1 MCVRTHMSIGVYVA
15 VSDDDFTELEAGAWG
30 GLLGMHARMMRA
42 IEADLQERVG
52 ISHAEFEVML
62 RLSWAEG
69 YRLRLQDL
77 DARAIMSRSGISRI
91 VERLEKSGLVSRE
104 SAAEDR
110 RGAYAVL
117 TRKGQ
122 TQFAKALRGH
132 VALVRRNFL
141 GLYSHHELSQMVVF
155 WQKQKAHSSDP

>member
-1 MCVRTHMSIGVYVA
+1 MS
-15 VSDDDFTELEAGAWG
+15 VSDGDFTDLEGNAWG
-30 GLLGMHARMMRA
+30 GLLGMHARMMRS
-42 IEADLQERVG
+42 IEADLQERAG

-62 RLSWAEG
+62 RLSWAEDH
-69 YRLRLQDL
+69 RLRLQDL

-91 VERLEKSGLVSRE
+91 VERLEKSGLVNRE
-104 SAAEDR
+104 SAPEDR

-122 TQFAKALRGH
+122 AEFARALRGH

-141 GLYSHHELSQMVVF
+141 GLYSERELNQMAAF
-155 WQKQKAHSSDP
+155 WQKQKAHAASSS

>member
-1 MCVRTHMSIGVYVA
+1 MGAASG
-15 VSDDDFTELEAGAWG
+15 DDFNELEGNAWG

-42 IEADLQERVG
+42 IEADLQARAG
-52 ISHAEFEVML
+52 ISHAEFEVLL

-69 YRLRLQDL
+69 HRLRLQDL
-77 DARAIMSRSGISRI
+77 EARAIMSRSGISRI
-91 VERLEKSGLVSRE
+91 VERLEKSGLVIRE
-104 SAAEDR
+104 TATEDR

-122 TQFAKALRGH
+122 AEFAKALRAH

-141 GLYSHHELSQMVVF
+141 ALYSERELHQMAAF
-155 WQKQKAHSSDP
+155 WLKQKAHAASVS

>member
-1 MCVRTHMSIGVYVA
+1 MT
-15 VSDDDFTELEAGAWG
+15 VSDDDFTELEGNAWG
-30 GLLGMHARMMRA
+30 GMLGMHARMMRA
-42 IEADLQERVG
+42 IEADLQTRVG

-69 YRLRLQDL
+69 QRLRLQDL

-104 SAAEDR
+104 TAPEDR

-122 TQFAKALRGH
+122 AEFAEALRGH
-132 VALVRRNFL
+132 VALVRQNFL
-141 GLYSHHELSQMVVF
+141 GLYSDPELNQMADF
-155 WQKQKAHSSDP
+155 WRKQKALVGLPGSVL